1 VSGVGDQFDA
11 LNKELVDVKELVTL
25 DSQERATEFSLLRQQ
40 VQDQSDALE
49 TQRRTLASLSKKLEE
64 ANADIRS
71 NLEYRKRNNMEV
83 LELKKRIQQ
92 LSEPSSTASD
102 GV

>member
-1 VSGVGDQFDA
+1 
-11 LNKELVDVKELVTL
+11 VTL

-92 LSEPSSTASD
+92 LSEPLSTASD